1 MSERNEKRNLYKVS
15 DIFRCVHDVHHDFKS
30 KMSPF
35 HILNQ
40 KKCFPNGCVY
50 FKWKCKLLAKQ
61 KKCFR
66 NFSHVGKE
74 CFNCRY
80 FYEEKIHQYPEVLPE
95 SSDVFFDEYIE
106 FEEWVKYLQQRRT
119 QCEGSVSSVQPDL
132 KLIEDNGRSRLLLK
146 GFLVRFN
153 EGYLNDDFFADS
165 FYLSVS
171 ALTQNKL
178 RFRSGDKVEFE
189 ATLTLDKGR
198 FKFIKSGK
206 LYFFERGRDR
216 AINRSDALTN
226 LDTAKIQDGQPLKC
240 KQCQHG
246 LLVDCDTNKNAP
258 RRAMIC
264 TAGQKDF
271 RECTSF
277 TTVDN
282 ELVVDSC
289 AALSCHHAL

>member
-1 MSERNEKRNLYKVS
+1 VRQSLQY
-15 DIFRCVHDVHHDFKS
+15 
-30 KMSPF
+30 
-35 HILNQ
+35 LN
-40 KKCFPNGCVY
+40 
-50 FKWKCKLLAKQ
+50 
-61 KKCFR
+61 R
-66 NFSHVGKE
+66 
-74 CFNCRY
+74 
-80 FYEEKIHQYPEVLPE
+80 
-95 SSDVFFDEYIE
+95 
-106 FEEWVKYLQQRRT
+106 VKYLQQRRT
-119 QCEGSVSSVQPDL
+119 QCEGSVSSVQPNI

-178 RFRSGDKVEFE
+178 HFRSGDKLEFE
-189 ATLTLDKGR
+189 ATLKLDRGR
-198 FKFIKSGK
+198 FKFIKSRK

-216 AINRSDALTN
+216 AINRSEALTN
-226 LDTAKIQDGQPLKC
+226 LNIAKIQDGQPLKC

-246 LLVDCDTNKNAP
+246 LLVDCDTKKNAP

-271 RECTSF
+271 RGCTSF
-277 TTVDN
+277 TKVDN

-289 AALSCHHAL
+289 AALSCHHTL